1 MSVTLQTDVHLGND
15 CAENFHS
22 IKKQPKRTL
31 KQSFNVTEK
40 LIRYQKEISGIPVI
54 CWQQLMW

>member
-40 LIRYQKEISGIPVI
+40 VTTYHKEISGISVI